1 MHACLYNDGKATQLP
16 FPEGVQHFGSAELLW
31 LHLDGRESDVRDWL
45 NVQSDIPDIARSAL
59 LAVETRPRSDLI
71 GHGALINMRGL
82 GKTPE
87 DDPDMLVS
95 VRFWAEKG
103 RVISVCFRTAL
114 ALDRVVDQF
123 LGGSVQDPGDLL
135 SAFAGAVTDD
145 LDPEVAALGDALDA
159 VETALSG
166 KGVYAIRRKVSALR
180 SSAIG
185 YRRFVVPQRQA
196 LEKLAGA
203 QIEWLDD
210 HDRLHLREASDRFSR
225 MAEELEAVR
234 ERAAIVHDELTDLH
248 AEQMD
253 GRSLLLS
260 IYALV
265 FLPLTFITGLYG
277 MNVPIPDQTSPW
289 AFWIIVG
296 ACFIISLGGVAW
308 FLGKRWIKSDGSVE

>member
-16 FPEGVQHFGSAELLW
+16 FAQGVMHFGSAELLW
-31 LHLDGRESDVRDWL
+31 LHLDGRETDVLAWL
-45 NVQSDIPDIARSAL
+45 NAQGDIPDIARSAL
-59 LAVETRPRSDLI
+59 LAVETRPRSDVV

-87 DDPDMLVS
+87 DDPDALVS

-103 RVISVCFRTAL
+103 RVISVSFRSLL
-114 ALDRVVDQF
+114 ALDRVIDEF
-123 LGGSVQDPGDLL
+123 LGGSIKDPGDLL
-135 SAFAGAVTDD
+135 TAFSSAVTND
-145 LDPEVAALGDALDA
+145 LDPEIAALGDELDGIEA
-159 VETALSG
+159 TLEG
-166 KGVYAIRRKVSALR
+166 KAIYAIRRNVSELR
-180 SSAIG
+180 SKAIH

-196 LEKLAGA
+196 LEKLAGS
-203 QIEWLDD
+203 QIDWLDD

-265 FLPLTFITGLYG
+265 FLPLTFITGLFG
-277 MNVPIPDQTSPW
+277 MNVPIPEQTDPM
-289 AFWIIVG
+289 AFWIILAV
-296 ACFIISLGGVAW
+296 CVIISLGGVIW
-308 FLGKRWIKSDGSVE
+308 FLSKRWVKSDGSVE